1 MKPFYCF
8 FEESASSRSSGMLAI
23 PQLQGEQNAYIPYIY
38 AKEWVQ
44 RVSGSLSL
52 LLCDYVSMKSYL
64 KSLKV
69 AFIRPMFCKF
79 QGLAGKAWPG

>member
-38 AKEWVQ
+38 AKECIQ